1 MLRKSAYLFSDTGLQ
16 RLQAGRLG
24 TRVLVSRS
32 VCTYLQLPCA
42 GVPWLKLRQFAQLH
56 ARQAA
61 VYAETGVYAL
71 KQGDLLH
78 VWMWDAQALRKALAA
93 EGVAVKA
100 GVDALAGVS
109 VVAQTALGQTQPALG
124 TAAGGSTYSAALFA
138 SGSGFEGI
146 LLQQGLMVK
155 NHWWAQMPVLADWQR
170 FTTLGGADAAPAANS
185 LALPKVKAYDNSK
198 KLAGMGWQV
207 RAERDT
213 SDSLR
218 ARQPPAGRSWAAT
231 LCAVVL
237 TLGLG
242 AAAYLAVMDWQLRQ
256 AQALLKEQLAA
267 ATTAARAQVK
277 AREDLQ
283 VAAERVK
290 ALASFAQLSL
300 PQELWRQW
308 AAEFVMLG
316 VSVREFESRA
326 GQVRMLVV
334 ANTGKL
340 NPTEVV
346 AIVAKNPQ
354 ITDIKIEINAALQDM
369 RITAAWQGD
378 TFSSSAAPV
387 VTQAGKK

>member
-1 MLRKSAYLFSDTGLQ
+1 M
-16 RLQAGRLG
+16 
-24 TRVLVSRS
+24 
-32 VCTYLQLPCA
+32 
-42 GVPWLKLRQFAQLH
+42 
-56 ARQAA
+56 
-61 VYAETGVYAL
+61 
-71 KQGDLLH
+71 
-78 VWMWDAQALRKALAA
+78 
-93 EGVAVKA
+93 
-100 GVDALAGVS
+100 
-109 VVAQTALGQTQPALG
+109 
-124 TAAGGSTYSAALFA
+124 
-138 SGSGFEGI
+138 
-146 LLQQGLMVK
+146 
-155 NHWWAQMPVLADWQR
+155 
-170 FTTLGGADAAPAANS
+170 
-185 LALPKVKAYDNSK
+185 
-198 KLAGMGWQV
+198 
-207 RAERDT
+207 
-213 SDSLR
+213 
-218 ARQPPAGRSWAAT
+218 
-231 LCAVVL
+231 VL

-316 VSVREFESRA
+316 VSVREFELRA